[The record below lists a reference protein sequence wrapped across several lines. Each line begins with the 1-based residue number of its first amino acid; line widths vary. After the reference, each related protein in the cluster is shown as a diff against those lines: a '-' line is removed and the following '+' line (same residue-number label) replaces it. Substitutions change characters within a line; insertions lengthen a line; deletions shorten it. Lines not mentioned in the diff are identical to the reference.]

1 MDYLYYWNKKYYRN
15 VFADVIEL
23 SHKIDEKTKMVK
35 SIKKEY
41 IQ

>member
-1 MDYLYYWNKKYYRN
+1 MDYLHYWNKKYYRN